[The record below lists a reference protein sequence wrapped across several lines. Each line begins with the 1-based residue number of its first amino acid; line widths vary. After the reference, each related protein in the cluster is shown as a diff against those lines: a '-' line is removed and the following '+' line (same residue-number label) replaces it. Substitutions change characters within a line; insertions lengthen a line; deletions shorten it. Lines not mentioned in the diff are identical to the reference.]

1 MKTLRESL
9 ADAETRGVALGH
21 FNISNIEGLH
31 GVWNAAYALKL
42 PVVIGVSEGE
52 RDFIG
57 LKQVVAL
64 VRSFREE
71 YEEYPIF
78 LNADHTYSVDRV
90 KEAIDAG
97 FDSVI
102 FDGAELSLAENIAK
116 AKECVAYA
124 RACGRDV
131 LIEGELGFIGKSSK
145 LLDEVPEGAA
155 QNAESFTSPEEAA
168 QFVKETG
175 VDLLAPAVGNIHGM
189 LKHSKDPHLDIPRVK
204 AIREKAGVPLVLHG
218 GSGTPD
224 EDFVA
229 AIKAGMPM
237 VHISTELR
245 VAFRDA
251 VKLSLQENPEEVA
264 PYKIMKS
271 AVSAIESAA
280 SSRLKLF
287 NGIL

>member
-1 MKTLRESL
+1 MLTLREAL
-9 ADAETRGVALGH
+9 ADAEKRGVALGH

-31 GVWNAAYALKL
+31 GVWNAARALKL

-57 LKQVVAL
+57 VRQCVAL
-64 VRSFREE
+64 IKSLREGE
-71 YEEYPIF
+71 NYPIF
-78 LNADHTYSVDRV
+78 LNADHSYSVERV

-97 FDSVI
+97 FDAVI
-102 FDGAELSLAENIAK
+102 FDGAELPLAENISK
-116 AKECVAYA
+116 TRDCVSHA
-124 RACGRDV
+124 RACGREV
-131 LIEGELGFIGKSSK
+131 LVEGELGYIGKSSK
-145 LLDEVPEGAA
+145 LLDTLPEGAA

-168 QFVKETG
+168 RFVKETG

-189 LKHSKDPHLDIPRVK
+189 LKHSKDPHLDISRIK
-204 AIREKAGVPLVLHG
+204 AIREAAGVPLVLHG

-229 AIKAGMPM
+229 AIKAGMPL

-251 VKLSLQENPEEVA
+251 LKLALQEDPEEVV
-264 PYKIMKS
+264 PYKIMRG
-271 AVSAIESAA
+271 AVAAIEAVTT
-280 SSRLKLF
+280 SRLKLF
-287 NGIL
+287 NGIA

>member
-9 ADAETRGVALGH
+9 ADAEARGVALGH

-31 GVWNAAYALKL
+31 GVWNAAYTLKL

-102 FDGAELSLAENIAK
+102 FDGAELPLAENIAK
-116 AKECVAYA
+116 TKECVAYA
-124 RACGRDV
+124 RACRRDV

-155 QNAESFTSPEEAA
+155 QNAESFTSPEEAT

-251 VKLSLQENPEEVA
+251 VKLSLQENPDEVA
-264 PYKIMKS
+264 PYKIMRS

-287 NGIL
+287 NGVL